1 MAKTINAPTLDEV
14 NSALLERLYEMIKTA
29 DPEYILDITEAV
41 AKLNSSW
48 KGNNQFAV
56 PETAEERDEREK
68 SAILGELLKG

>member
-56 PETAEERDEREK
+56 PETAEEKSEREK